1 MNLGGRKERK
11 NTWNPNL
18 ILYQAEVQPG
28 LKKKATKFKYGLV
41 QPHYILLFHSVGI
54 PHVTHLHIWAQSVI

>member
-18 ILYQAEVQPG
+18 ILYQAEAQPG
-28 LKKKATKFKYGLV
+28 LKKKLPSLNMVLV